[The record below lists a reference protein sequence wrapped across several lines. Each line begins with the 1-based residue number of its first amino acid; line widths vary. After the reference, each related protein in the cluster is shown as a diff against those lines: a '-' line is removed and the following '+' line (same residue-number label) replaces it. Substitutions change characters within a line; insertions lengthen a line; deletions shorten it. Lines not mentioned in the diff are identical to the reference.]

1 MAGQTDV
8 ADQLDRPLALRTVL
22 AGVRSELVDLGRS
35 ADDLQATIGEIA
47 VNLPSP
53 LDAAAQIR
61 LQAADALSQR
71 LDRLAK
77 LAGALE
83 AEICSEC
90 VVTSDPRTVDGI
102 AWVLARLQNAGP
114 PPNRAPED
122 EGDCEMF

>member
-8 ADQLDRPLALRTVL
+8 ADHLDRPLALRTVL
-22 AGVRSELVDLGRS
+22 AGVRSELLDLGRS

-47 VNLPSP
+47 ASSPSP
-53 LDAAAQIR
+53 LDATAQIR

-71 LDRLAK
+71 LDRLAQ

-83 AEICSEC
+83 EEICGEC
-90 VVTSDPRTVDGI
+90 VVKSDPRTVGGI
-102 AWVLARLQNAGP
+102 AWVLARLHQAGP
-114 PPNRAPED
+114 PLSRAPED

>member
-47 VNLPSP
+47 ANLPSP

-71 LDRLAK
+71 LDRLAQ

-83 AEICSEC
+83 EEIGEAC
-90 VVTSDPRTVDGI
+90 VLNSDPRTVGGI
-102 AWVLARLQNAGP
+102 AWVLARLHMGGP
-114 PPNRAPED
+114 PLSRAPDD